1 MSTTHPGP
9 KQLQGKVMD
18 EVQQNGRASRLTIG
32 QRWTVAAL
40 IIAFILFSCL
50 ADLWPVK
57 NVYFYIYSRV
67 DGLLTMDLELNPAM
81 RYAAGNGIHSTES
94 FLYVLVV
101 KLFYLV
107 LPYRFLCLRAVSVCS
122 TAVALFFLYR
132 LAVLIFS
139 RPVSIL
145 FLFLLVTSPIYLE
158 SMRSIGF
165 IPLTNTIV
173 VIACY
178 FFVRG
183 IKSQKPIGWLALS
196 ALFGLLTLSLYL
208 PGKLVL
214 LIPVIFFLLFPK
226 KYWRQLLIFLILVIV
241 PVLAVDQVIGDID
254 FDAEYT
260 LKADGEFLMYDPP
273 IDWLTGR
280 LRDNTQ
286 RVLGYLFQINRS
298 HFTEARSDQLEDCQS
313 RLLNPA
319 YTLFFFIGLV
329 ICLRK
334 WRELG
339 ALPLIWFALYFFGP
353 VLSTELSPRRFIL
366 ALNPLYLITAVGLWT
381 VFVLIRDALNRPGR
395 KRILIF
401 SSLILLAGSGG
412 YDLHE
417 FFFRV
422 AKPVYAYSRE
432 QLIEVADLLG
442 REGSKAMAI
451 VIEENRATALI
462 WGNPYFDPARIDPAV
477 FRKIIYQNSLQ
488 DQESPITLEG
498 DGALYLF
505 SFPSSPADFLPGEKE
520 RLDALILLSEKRQP
534 GVTVKTVPGTGVY
547 TVLITGDR
555 EVRLPVK
562 ADEGESVL
570 SSKTH
575 IPLRVSSGYSTVAGA
590 GRMTDNR
597 PITFWKISNRDLGEK
612 DWVIRDFGPK
622 VKKTITM
629 IRALPREDHPDESF
643 HQAHL
648 SGGNDGLNWDLIT
661 GIEQKMPPA
670 DGEWLEWSF
679 QNKKSYRFY
688 KFEITSGHSGRSGTF
703 RSLAELRLME

>member
-1 MSTTHPGP
+1 MDKVRRSDSASHLTT
-9 KQLQGKVMD
+9 
-18 EVQQNGRASRLTIG
+18 G
-32 QRWTVAAL
+32 QRWPVVAL

-67 DGLLTMDLELNPAM
+67 DGLLTMDLALNPAM

-132 LAVLIFS
+132 LAMLIFS
-139 RPVSIL
+139 RAVSIL

-183 IKSQKPIGWLALS
+183 VESQKSIGWLALS

-214 LIPVIFFLLFPK
+214 LIPVIFFLLSPK
-226 KYWRQLLIFLILVIV
+226 KYWRLLLIFLILIII
-241 PVLAVDQVIGDID
+241 PILAVDKAIGDID
-254 FDAEYT
+254 FDAEYAM
-260 LKADGEFLMYDPP
+260 KADGEFLMYDPP
-273 IDWLTGR
+273 LAWLTGR
-280 LRDNTQ
+280 LRDNAQ
-286 RVLGYLFQINRS
+286 RVMGYLFQINRS
-298 HFTEARSDQLEDCQS
+298 NFTESRSDQLEDCQS
-313 RLLNPA
+313 RLFNPA
-319 YTLFFFIGLV
+319 YMPFFFIGLI
-329 ICLRK
+329 ICFRK

-353 VLSTELSPRRFIL
+353 MLSTELSPRRFIL
-366 ALNPLYLITAVGLWT
+366 ALNPLYLIIAVGIWA
-381 VFVLIRDALNRPGR
+381 VYIVIRNALGTPGR
-395 KRILIF
+395 KKILLL
-401 SSLILLAGSGG
+401 SSLILLSGVGG
-412 YDLHE
+412 YDLYE

-422 AKPVYAYSRE
+422 SRPVYSYSPE
-432 QLIEVADLLG
+432 QLKEVAGLLE
-442 REGSKAMAI
+442 REGSKATAI
-451 VIEENRATALI
+451 VIEENRAPALI

-477 FRKIIYQNSLQ
+477 FRKIIYRNSLQ

-498 DGALYLF
+498 EGVLYVF
-505 SFPSSPADFLPGEKE
+505 SFPSSPDDFLPGEKE
-520 RLDALILLSEKRQP
+520 RLDAVNLLAENQQP
-534 GVTVKTVPGTGVY
+534 GVSVKTVPGTSFY
-547 TVLITGDR
+547 TVLLKGDE
-555 EVRLPVK
+555 EVRFPGRED
-562 ADEGESVL
+562 AGESVL
-570 SSKTH
+570 SPETH
-575 IPLRVSSGYSTVAGA
+575 IPLRVSSEYSTVAGA

-597 PITFWKISNRDLGEK
+597 PITFWKISNRDLGK
-612 DWVIRDFGPK
+612 KSWVTRDFGPG
-622 VKKTITM
+622 VKKIITR
-629 IRALPREDHPDESF
+629 IRALPREGHPKEFF
-643 HQAHL
+643 HQALL
-648 SGGNDGLNWDLIT
+648 SGSNDGLNWDLIT

-679 QNKKSYRFY
+679 QNKKPYRFY
-688 KFEITSGHSGRSGTF
+688 KFEITSGYSGRSGAF
-703 RSLAELRLME
+703 RSLAELRFME